1 MHTEKREWE
10 MALRI
15 YDEVLVYV
23 RRMRPVVEAIGRHDA
38 DLARQLRRA
47 LSSMVLNTAE
57 GARQRGGKG
66 ANRFDDAMGST
77 DESRACHETGD
88 ALGYLKADLDLIA
101 EARRIAKVL
110 YKLSR
115 R

>member
-1 MHTEKREWE
+1 MT
-10 MALRI
+10 LRI
-15 YDEVLVYV
+15 YEEVLVYV
-23 RRMRPVVEAIGRHDA
+23 RRMRPVADAIGRHDP

-47 LSSMVLNTAE
+47 LASMVLNTAE
-57 GARQRGGKG
+57 GQQQRGGKG

-77 DESRACHETGD
+77 DESRACNQTGD
-88 ALGYLKADLDLIA
+88 ALGYLVADPELIA

-110 YKLSR
+110 FKLSR